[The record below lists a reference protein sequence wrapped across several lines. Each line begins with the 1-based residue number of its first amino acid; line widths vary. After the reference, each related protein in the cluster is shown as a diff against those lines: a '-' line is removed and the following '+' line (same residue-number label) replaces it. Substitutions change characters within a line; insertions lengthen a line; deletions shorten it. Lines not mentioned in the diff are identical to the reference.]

1 MNKAEAHEVGK
12 KAGSRDASISFQ
24 HIELFL
30 QVTKTELI
38 HFQTEIFR
46 CLIECCYSAV
56 AKINGT
62 DFIRLIQVKKK
73 TFFPRIENADGVRV

>member
-1 MNKAEAHEVGK
+1 MVFFEQ
-12 KAGSRDASISFQ
+12 SRSIWSGEKQDQEDASISFH

-46 CLIECCYSAV
+46 SLIECW
-56 AKINGT
+56 KIDGN
-62 DFIRLIQVKKK
+62 DFIRLIQVKKTRWNFQELK
-73 TFFPRIENADGVRV
+73 MQME